1 MNIPFSPPRI
11 DELTI
16 KEVTDTLLSG
26 WVTTG
31 PKTKL
36 FEDKLAEF
44 IGIENVV
51 CLNSATAGLQLAMH
65 WLGIKEGDEIILPA
79 YTYCATANVVAQ
91 KGAKPVM
98 VDVNENDFNINHHKI
113 KELINENTKAIIAVD
128 IAGLPADYREIR
140 EIINQSE
147 ILKKFKPGNDIQ
159 KKLGRIALI
168 SDSAHS
174 IGASYHGKKTGNQ
187 ADMSSFSFH
196 AVKNLTTAEGGAVA
210 FNLPENFNNK
220 EVKQL
225 FKVLSL
231 HGQNKDALTKNK
243 AGGWE
248 YDVTHAGYKCNMTD
262 IQAAIGLVELKRYA
276 ETLLK
281 RKEIFQ
287 IYDDSFANKNWAI
300 TPSYKSNNKLTSY
313 HLYML
318 RIKGCNLEQRNEII
332 EKMALNGIAVNVHYK
347 PLPLLTF
354 YKNLNYNIDDFPQ
367 SYNNFKHEISLP
379 VFYNLTK
386 EQALYVTKT
395 LISITDQVLK

>member
-1 MNIPFSPPRI
+1 
-11 DELTI
+11 
-16 KEVTDTLLSG
+16 
-26 WVTTG
+26 
-31 PKTKL
+31 
-36 FEDKLAEF
+36 
-44 IGIENVV
+44 
-51 CLNSATAGLQLAMH
+51 
-65 WLGIKEGDEIILPA
+65 
-79 YTYCATANVVAQ
+79 
-91 KGAKPVM
+91 M
-98 VDVNENDFNINHHKI
+98 VDVNENDFNINFHKI
-113 KELINENTKAIIAVD
+113 KGLINENTKAIIAVD
-128 IAGLPADYREIR
+128 IAGLPADYKEIR
-140 EIINQSE
+140 EIINQPE
-147 ILKKFKPGNDIQ
+147 ILKKFNPGNDIQ

-174 IGASYHGKKTGNQ
+174 IGASYHGQKTGNQ

-210 FNLPENFNNK
+210 FNLPKTFDNK
-220 EVKQL
+220 EIKQL

-262 IQAAIGLVELKRYA
+262 IQAAIGLVELNRYS

-347 PLPLLTF
+347 PLPLLSF

-367 SYNNFKHEISLP
+367 AYNNFKHEISLP
-379 VFYNLTK
+379 VYYNLSK
-386 EQALYVTKT
+386 EEALHVTKT
-395 LISITDQVLK
+395 LISITEQVIK

>member
-354 YKNLNYNIDDFPQ
+354 YKNLNYNIDDYPQ